1 MALLA
6 LIVLVL
12 SACSSG
18 FTVRSDVHPDADFS
32 RYATYGFFDPMGIEG
47 GYNSPV
53 FGEHFRAAIAG
64 ELEQR
69 GYRAAT
75 GPDLLVNVTARSDD
89 RISVRT
95 RTTPYM
101 TGYYYDR
108 PGSYYAGSG
117 IGVGVAVGSGA
128 SVSTKA
134 AIFIDVVDTA
144 QHRLVWQGVAHVDV
158 TDKVAQHLRDAIY
171 TAVNRV
177 LEQYPY
183 TAGE

>member
-1 MALLA
+1 
-6 LIVLVL
+6 
-12 SACSSG
+12 
-18 FTVRSDVHPDADFS
+18 
-32 RYATYGFFDPMGIEG
+32 
-47 GYNSPV
+47 
-53 FGEHFRAAIAG
+53 
-64 ELEQR
+64 
-69 GYRAAT
+69 
-75 GPDLLVNVTARSDD
+75 
-89 RISVRT
+89 
-95 RTTPYM
+95 M